1 MNAAPD
7 VVAATDGAVVA
18 GPRLWLRLEGAVLAI
33 GALVAYPSTGTAWW
47 LVPVVLFA
55 PDLLMIGYL
64 GGTRLGAQLYN
75 VAHAT
80 PVPAAVVWFAW
91 WRNEPLLLALGLV
104 WLAHIGM
111 DRVLGYGL
119 KYNDA
124 FTHTHL
130 GQIGRRKS

>member
-1 MNAAPD
+1 MIPTPDAAG
-7 VVAATDGAVVA
+7 ATDGAVVG
-18 GPRLWLRLEGAVLAI
+18 GPRIWLRLEGVTLAI
-33 GALVAYPSTGTAWW
+33 GALIAYASTGKPWW

-64 GGTRLGAQLYN
+64 GGTRLGAQCYN
-75 VAHAT
+75 VAHAA
-80 PVPAAVVWFAW
+80 PIPALIVWVAW

-119 KYNDA
+119 KYNDS
-124 FTHTHL
+124 FKHTHL
-130 GQIGRRKS
+130 GQIGRSG